1 MSKSYLFTSESVS
14 EDHPDKVADQ
24 ISDAVLDWVLAK
36 DCNAKVACETLI
48 APSLIVVAGEF
59 KSHVVPSLL
68 AELETAI
75 PRIARQVIREIGYAD
90 ATTGFDLGKCE
101 IKMSIN
107 GQSDHINQGVD
118 QTDGEIGAGD
128 QGLMFGFACRETPEL
143 MPLPIALAHR
153 LMARQAELR
162 KSGALPWLRP
172 DAKSQV
178 TVRYDGTKPVC
189 VEKVV
194 LSTQH
199 APDIST
205 DELRREVIR
214 QIIEPVI
221 PAKLRA
227 PGIQY
232 LVNPTGRFEIGG
244 PQGDTGLTGRKI
256 IVDTYGGSC
265 PHGGGAFSG
274 KDPTKVDRSAAY
286 MARYIAKN
294 VVAARLA
301 ERCTIQLAYAIGT
314 AEPVSVH
321 IDLHGSGAT
330 DEIALEKA
338 ISVVFGLTPKGIIEM
353 LDLRRP
359 IYRRT
364 AAYGHFGRELPE
376 FFWER
381 TDRADLLNRVARS
394 MAAGAPTYSAGQ
406 HNSESDLE
414 LRYREFACWAAR
426 RAWQHAGIR
435 GSEEVVLAVEQYLSG
450 EKTFAEVKGLQKER
464 ASGIAGAGCCG
475 VPRCMPSALAQ
486 IADWHT
492 ADDNARVATSS
503 VMHHAVLAAAYA
515 AVVRAIES
523 GTIVLPAD
531 EAESS
536 YRIASAI
543 RRYPEIEQAAR
554 NQEEQL
560 LLAKL
565 AEWLTAVEAPKAEI
579 THEQKTLRPPGLPL
593 GQARTRHKLG
603 TGWAQTEMG
612 QTRKV

>member
-1 MSKSYLFTSESVS
+1 MNKSYLFTSESVS
-14 EDHPDKVADQ
+14 EGHPDKVADQ

-48 APSLIVVAGEF
+48 APSLVVVAGEF
-59 KSHVVPSLL
+59 KSHVVLNLL

-75 PRIARQVIREIGYAD
+75 PQIARQVIREIGYTD
-90 ATTGFDLGKCE
+90 ATTGFDLAKCE
-101 IKMSIN
+101 IKTSIN

-118 QTDGEIGAGD
+118 QAGGEIGAGD

-172 DAKSQV
+172 DAKSQL
-178 TVRYDGTKPVC
+178 TVRYDGTRPVC

-199 APDIST
+199 APDIGT
-205 DELRREVIR
+205 EELRREVIR

-221 PAKLRA
+221 PAELRA

-294 VVAARLA
+294 VVAAQLA

-314 AEPVSVH
+314 AEPVSLHVN
-321 IDLHGSGAT
+321 LHGSGAI
-330 DEIALEKA
+330 DEAAIEKA
-338 ISVVFGLTPKGIIEM
+338 IPVVFGLTPKKIIEM
-353 LDLRRP
+353 LHLRRP
-359 IYRRT
+359 IYQRT
-364 AAYGHFGRELPE
+364 AAYGHFGRELHE
-376 FFWER
+376 FSWEC
-381 TDRADLLNRVARS
+381 TDKADLLSRVARDI
-394 MAAGAPTYSAGQ
+394 AAGKPAHPAGQ
-406 HNSESDLE
+406 CNEESDQD
-414 LRYREFACWAAR
+414 LRYRGFACWAAR
-426 RAWQHAGIR
+426 RAWQHAGTQ
-435 GSEEVVLAVEQYLSG
+435 GSAAVAREVQQYLDG
-450 EKTFAEVKGLQKER
+450 EKTFAEVKTLQKEC
-464 ASGIAGAGCCG
+464 ASGLAGAGCNG

-492 ADDNARVATSS
+492 ADDNAQIAANS
-503 VMHHAVLAAAYA
+503 VMHHAVSAAAYA
-515 AVVRAIES
+515 AVDRAIKD
-523 GTIVLPAD
+523 GTIVLPV
-531 EAESS
+531 EEVESS

-554 NQEEQL
+554 NQEKQFL
-560 LLAKL
+560 LEKL
-565 AEWLTAVEAPKAEI
+565 EEWLVVVEVQKAEVAD
-579 THEQKTLRPPGLPL
+579 E
-593 GQARTRHKLG
+593 
-603 TGWAQTEMG
+603 
-612 QTRKV
+612 

>member
-14 EDHPDKVADQ
+14 EGHPDKVADQ

-36 DCNAKVACETLI
+36 DCDAKVACETLI
-48 APSLIVVAGEF
+48 APSLVVVAGEF
-59 KSHVVPSLL
+59 KSHVVPNLL
-68 AELETAI
+68 AELETAT
-75 PRIARQVIREIGYAD
+75 PQIARQVIREIGYTD
-90 ATTGFDLGKCE
+90 ATRGFDLGKCE
-101 IKMSIN
+101 IKTSIN

-118 QTDGEIGAGD
+118 QAGGEIGAGD

-178 TVRYDGTKPVC
+178 TVRYDGTKPVY

-221 PAKLRA
+221 LVELRA

-294 VVAARLA
+294 VVAAGLA

-314 AEPVSVH
+314 AEPVSVR
-321 IDLHGSGAT
+321 IDLHGSGAI
-330 DEIALEKA
+330 DETAIEKA
-338 ISVVFGLTPKGIIEM
+338 IPVVFGLTPKGIIEM
-353 LDLRRP
+353 LDLRQP
-359 IYRRT
+359 IYQRT
-364 AAYGHFGRELPE
+364 AAYGHFGRELPK
-376 FFWER
+376 FTWER
-381 TDRADLLNRVARS
+381 TDRSEILNRVARS
-394 MAAGAPTYSAGQ
+394 IAAGAPTHAAGQ
-406 HNSESDLE
+406 RNGESELD
-414 LRYREFACWAAR
+414 LRYRGFACWAAR
-426 RAWQHAGIR
+426 RAWQHASNH
-435 GSEEVVLAVEQYLSG
+435 GSEGVALAVQQYLCG
-450 EKTFAEVKGLQKER
+450 EKTFTEVKILQKER
-464 ASGIAGAGCCG
+464 AGGIAGAGCNG

-492 ADDNARVATSS
+492 ADDNARVAASS
-503 VMHHAVLAAAYA
+503 VIHHAVSAAAYA
-515 AVVRAIES
+515 AVDRAIES
-523 GTIVLPAD
+523 GMIVLPAD
-531 EAESS
+531 EAGAS

-543 RRYPEIEQAAR
+543 RWHPEIERTAK
-554 NQEEQL
+554 NEERQFL
-560 LLAKL
+560 LEKL
-565 AEWLTAVEAPKAEI
+565 AEWLVAAEVPKAEVAD
-579 THEQKTLRPPGLPL
+579 E
-593 GQARTRHKLG
+593 
-603 TGWAQTEMG
+603 
-612 QTRKV
+612 

>member
-1 MSKSYLFTSESVS
+1 MGKSYLFTSESVS
-14 EDHPDKVADQ
+14 DGHPDKVADQ
-24 ISDAVLDWVLAK
+24 VSDAVLDWVLAK
-36 DCNAKVACETLI
+36 DRNAKVGCETLI
-48 APSLIVVAGEF
+48 APSLVVIAGEF
-59 KSHVVPSLL
+59 KSRVVPNLL
-68 AELETAI
+68 AELETAV
-75 PRIARQVIREIGYAD
+75 PRLARQVIREIGYTD
-90 ATTGFDLGKCE
+90 TTTGFDLAKCE
-101 IKMSIN
+101 IKTAIN
-107 GQSDHINQGVD
+107 GQSDNISQGVD
-118 QTDGEIGAGD
+118 QAGGEIGAGD

-221 PAKLRA
+221 PERLRA

-232 LVNPTGRFEIGG
+232 LINPTGRFEIGG

-256 IVDTYGGSC
+256 IVDTYGGSS

-314 AEPVSVH
+314 TEPVSVH
-321 IDLHGSGAT
+321 VDLHGSGAI
-330 DEIALEKA
+330 DETVLERA
-338 ISVVFGLTPKGIIEM
+338 IPVVFRLTPKGIIEM

-359 IYRRT
+359 IYQQT

-376 FFWER
+376 FTWER
-381 TDRADLLNRVARS
+381 TDRADLLSRVARS
-394 MAAGAPTYSAGQ
+394 IAAGAPTHSAGQ
-406 HNSESDLE
+406 GNGELDIN
-414 LRYREFACWAAR
+414 LRYRAFACWAAR
-426 RAWQHAGIR
+426 RAWQHAGSQ
-435 GSEEVVLAVEQYLSG
+435 GNYKVALAVQQYLDG
-450 EKTFAEVKGLQKER
+450 EKTFAEVKTLQKER
-464 ASGIAGAGCCG
+464 ASGIAGAGCIG
-475 VPRCMPSALAQ
+475 VQRCMPSALVQ

-492 ADDNARVATSS
+492 ADDNARVAASS
-503 VMHHAVLAAAYA
+503 VMHHAVSSAAYV
-515 AVVRAIES
+515 AVDRAIKS
-523 GTIVLPAD
+523 GTIVLPTD
-531 EAESS
+531 EAASS

-554 NQEEQL
+554 DQEKKFL
-560 LLAKL
+560 LEKL
-565 AEWLTAVEAPKAEI
+565 AEWLVAVEVPKAEA
-579 THEQKTLRPPGLPL
+579 THE
-593 GQARTRHKLG
+593 
-603 TGWAQTEMG
+603 
-612 QTRKV
+612 

>member
-1 MSKSYLFTSESVS
+1 MSNSYLFNSESVS
-14 EDHPDKVADQ
+14 EGHPDKVADQ

-36 DCNAKVACETLI
+36 DRDAKVACETLI
-48 APSLIVVAGEF
+48 AHSLVVVAGEF
-59 KSHVVPSLL
+59 KSDVVPNLL

-75 PRIARQVIREIGYAD
+75 PQLSRQVIREIGYTD

-101 IKMSIN
+101 IKTSIY
-107 GQSDHINQGVD
+107 GQSDNINQGVD

-128 QGLMFGFACRETPEL
+128 QGLMFGFACRETPDL

-162 KSGALPWLRP
+162 KSGVLPWLRP

-221 PAKLRA
+221 PTGLRA

-232 LVNPTGRFEIGG
+232 LVNPTGRFEVGG

-314 AEPVSVH
+314 VEPVSVH
-321 IDLHGSGAT
+321 IDLHGTGSI
-330 DEIALEKA
+330 DETVLEKT
-338 ISVVFGLTPKGIIEM
+338 IPVVFALTPKGIIEM

-359 IYRRT
+359 IYQRT
-364 AAYGHFGRELPE
+364 TAYGHFGRELPD
-376 FFWER
+376 F
-381 TDRADLLNRVARS
+381 T
-394 MAAGAPTYSAGQ
+394 
-406 HNSESDLE
+406 
-414 LRYREFACWAAR
+414 
-426 RAWQHAGIR
+426 
-435 GSEEVVLAVEQYLSG
+435 
-450 EKTFAEVKGLQKER
+450 
-464 ASGIAGAGCCG
+464 
-475 VPRCMPSALAQ
+475 
-486 IADWHT
+486 
-492 ADDNARVATSS
+492 
-503 VMHHAVLAAAYA
+503 
-515 AVVRAIES
+515 
-523 GTIVLPAD
+523 
-531 EAESS
+531 
-536 YRIASAI
+536 
-543 RRYPEIEQAAR
+543 
-554 NQEEQL
+554 
-560 LLAKL
+560 
-565 AEWLTAVEAPKAEI
+565 
-579 THEQKTLRPPGLPL
+579 
-593 GQARTRHKLG
+593 
-603 TGWAQTEMG
+603 
-612 QTRKV
+612 

>member
-14 EDHPDKVADQ
+14 EGHPDKVADQ

-36 DCNAKVACETLI
+36 DCDAKVACETLI
-48 APSLIVVAGEF
+48 APSLVVVAGEF
-59 KSHVVPSLL
+59 KSNVVPNLL

-75 PRIARQVIREIGYAD
+75 PQLALQVIREIGYTD
-90 ATTGFDLGKCE
+90 ATSGFDLGKCE
-101 IKMSIN
+101 IKTSIN

-118 QTDGEIGAGD
+118 QACGEIGAGD

-153 LMARQAELR
+153 LMTRQAELR

-199 APDIST
+199 DLDIGT

-221 PAKLRA
+221 PAGLRA

-294 VVAARLA
+294 IVAAGLA

-314 AEPVSVH
+314 PEPVSVH
-321 IDLHGSGAT
+321 IDLHGSGAI
-330 DEIALEKA
+330 DEIALERA
-338 ISVVFGLTPKGIIEM
+338 IPVVFGLTPKGIIEM

-359 IYRRT
+359 IYQRT
-364 AAYGHFGRELPE
+364 AAYGHFGRERPE
-376 FFWER
+376 FTWER
-381 TDRADLLNRVARS
+381 TDRADLLNMVARS
-394 MAAGAPTYSAGQ
+394 IAAGEPTHSAGTRGGE
-406 HNSESDLE
+406 SELD
-414 LRYREFACWAAR
+414 LRYRAFSCWAAR
-426 RAWQHAGIR
+426 RAWQHAGSQ
-435 GSEEVVLAVEQYLSG
+435 GSEKVALAVEQYLGG
-450 EKTFAEVKGLQKER
+450 EKTYAEVKALQKER
-464 ASGIAGAGCCG
+464 VSGIAGAGCCG

-492 ADDNARVATSS
+492 ADDNARVAASS
-503 VMHHAVLAAAYA
+503 VMHHAVSAAAYA
-515 AVVRAIES
+515 AVDRAIES

-531 EAESS
+531 EAESG

-554 NQEEQL
+554 DQEKQF

-565 AEWLTAVEAPKAEI
+565 AGWLVAGEIPK
-579 THEQKTLRPPGLPL
+579 
-593 GQARTRHKLG
+593 
-603 TGWAQTEMG
+603 TEV
-612 QTRKV
+612 TP

>member
-1 MSKSYLFTSESVS
+1 MSNNHLFTSESVS
-14 EDHPDKVADQ
+14 EGHPDKVADQ

-36 DCNAKVACETLI
+36 DRNAKVACETLI
-48 APSLIVVAGEF
+48 TRSLVVVAGEF
-59 KSHVVPSLL
+59 KSRVVPNLL
-68 AELETAI
+68 AELEAAI
-75 PRIARQVIREIGYAD
+75 PQLSRQVIREIGYTD

-101 IKMSIN
+101 IKTSIY
-107 GQSDHINQGVD
+107 GQSENINQGVD
-118 QTDGEIGAGD
+118 QADDEIGAGD

-143 MPLPIALAHR
+143 MPLPIVLAHR

-162 KSGALPWLRP
+162 KRGVLPWLRP

-178 TVRYDGTKPVC
+178 TVRYEGIKPVC
-189 VEKVV
+189 VEKIV

-205 DELRREVIR
+205 DELRHEVIR

-221 PAKLRA
+221 PARLRA

-314 AEPVSVH
+314 VEPVSVH
-321 IDLHGSGAT
+321 IHLHGSGAVE
-330 DEIALEKA
+330 EIAIEKA
-338 ISVVFGLTPKGIIEM
+338 ISVIFGLTPKGIIEM

-359 IYRRT
+359 IYQRT
-364 AAYGHFGRELPE
+364 AAYGHFGREFPE
-376 FFWER
+376 FTWEH
-381 TDRADLLNRVARS
+381 TDRADRLNRTARS
-394 MAAGAPTYSAGQ
+394 MVTGTQTHSAVQRNG
-406 HNSESDLE
+406 ESDLD
-414 LRYREFACWAAR
+414 LRYRAFACWAAR
-426 RAWQHAGIR
+426 RASQHAGSQ
-435 GSEEVVLAVEQYLSG
+435 GNEEIALAVQQYLGG
-450 EKTFAEVKGLQKER
+450 EKTFAEVKAIQKGRAGGL
-464 ASGIAGAGCCG
+464 AGAGCIG

-486 IADWHT
+486 MADWHT
-492 ADDNARVATSS
+492 ADDNARAAASS
-503 VMHHAVLAAAYA
+503 VMEHAVSTVAYA
-515 AVVRAIES
+515 AVDRAMES

-543 RRYPEIEQAAR
+543 RRYPEIEQVAR
-554 NQEEQL
+554 NQEKQF

-565 AEWLTAVEAPKAEI
+565 AEWLVAVEAPKAEVAY
-579 THEQKTLRPPGLPL
+579 E
-593 GQARTRHKLG
+593 
-603 TGWAQTEMG
+603 
-612 QTRKV
+612 

>member
-1 MSKSYLFTSESVS
+1 MSNSYLFTSESVS
-14 EDHPDKVADQ
+14 EGHPDKVADQ

-48 APSLIVVAGEF
+48 APSLVVVAGEF
-59 KSHVVPSLL
+59 KSHVVPNLL

-75 PRIARQVIREIGYAD
+75 PQLARWVIGQIGYTNA
-90 ATTGFDLGKCE
+90 ATGFDLAKCE
-101 IKMSIN
+101 IKTSIN

-118 QTDGEIGAGD
+118 QADGEIGAGD
-128 QGLMFGFACRETPEL
+128 QGLMFGFACRETPQL

-199 APDIST
+199 APDIGT

-221 PAKLRA
+221 PAELRA

-294 VVAARLA
+294 VVAAGLA

-314 AEPVSVH
+314 PEPVSVH
-321 IDLHGSGAT
+321 IDLHGSGAI

-338 ISVVFGLTPKGIIEM
+338 IPVIFGLTPKGIIEM
-353 LDLRRP
+353 LDLRQP
-359 IYRRT
+359 IYQRT
-364 AAYGHFGRELPE
+364 AAYGHFGRERHE
-376 FFWER
+376 FTWER

-394 MAAGAPTYSAGQ
+394 IAAGAQTHSAGQ
-406 HNSESDLE
+406 RNGESDLD
-414 LRYREFACWAAR
+414 LRYRAFACWAAR
-426 RAWQHAGIR
+426 RAWQHAGSR
-435 GSEEVVLAVEQYLSG
+435 GSEAVVLAVEQYLSG
-450 EKTFAEVKGLQKER
+450 EKTFAEVKGLQKEWER
-464 ASGIAGAGCCG
+464 GLGGAGCIG
-475 VPRCMPSALAQ
+475 GPRRMPSAMAQ
-486 IADWHT
+486 IAGWHT
-492 ADDNARVATSS
+492 ADDNARVAASS
-503 VMHHAVLAAAYA
+503 VMHHAVSAAAYA
-515 AVVRAIES
+515 AVDRAIES
-523 GTIVLPAD
+523 GTIVLPAE

-543 RRYPEIEQAAR
+543 HRYPRDRTSRQG
-554 NQEEQL
+554 QG
-560 LLAKL
+560 K
-565 AEWLTAVEAPKAEI
+565 AVSVGKIGRVAGCRGNPKSGGN
-579 THEQKTLRPPGLPL
+579 R
-593 GQARTRHKLG
+593 
-603 TGWAQTEMG
+603 
-612 QTRKV
+612 

>member
-1 MSKSYLFTSESVS
+1 MSNSYLFTSESVS
-14 EDHPDKVADQ
+14 EGHPDKVADQ

-48 APSLIVVAGEF
+48 APSLVVVAGEF
-59 KSHVVPSLL
+59 KSHVVPNLL

-75 PRIARQVIREIGYAD
+75 PQLCRQVIREIGYTD

-101 IKMSIN
+101 IKTSIN

-118 QTDGEIGAGD
+118 QAGGEIGAGD

-178 TVRYDGTKPVC
+178 TVHYDGTRPVC

-221 PAKLRA
+221 PAGLRA

-274 KDPTKVDRSAAY
+274 KDSTKVDRSAAY

-294 VVAARLA
+294 VVAAGLA

-314 AEPVSVH
+314 AEPVSLHV
-321 IDLHGSGAT
+321 DLHGSGAI
-330 DEIALEKA
+330 DEMALEEA
-338 ISVVFGLTPKGIIEM
+338 IPVVFDLTPKGIIEM

-359 IYRRT
+359 IYQRT
-364 AAYGHFGRELPE
+364 ATYGHFGRELPG
-376 FFWER
+376 FTWER
-381 TDRADLLNRVARS
+381 TDRADLLNRVARDI
-394 MAAGAPTYSAGQ
+394 AAGASTYSAGQ
-406 HNSESDLE
+406 CNGESDLDS
-414 LRYREFACWAAR
+414 RYRSFACWAAR
-426 RAWQHAGIR
+426 RAWQHAGSP
-435 GSEEVVLAVEQYLSG
+435 GSGKVALAVQQYLDG
-450 EKTFAEVKGLQKER
+450 EKTFAEVKTFQENMAGGL
-464 ASGIAGAGCCG
+464 AGAGCCG

-492 ADDNARVATSS
+492 ADDNARVAANS
-503 VMHHAVLAAAYA
+503 VMHHAVSAAAYA
-515 AVVRAIES
+515 AVDRAIES
-523 GTIVLPAD
+523 GNIVLPAD
-531 EAESS
+531 EDESS

-543 RRYPEIEQAAR
+543 RRYPEIEQAVR
-554 NQEEQL
+554 NQEQQF

-565 AEWLTAVEAPKAEI
+565 VEWLVAVEVPKAGVTDE
-579 THEQKTLRPPGLPL
+579 
-593 GQARTRHKLG
+593 
-603 TGWAQTEMG
+603 
-612 QTRKV
+612 

>member
-1 MSKSYLFTSESVS
+1 
-14 EDHPDKVADQ
+14 
-24 ISDAVLDWVLAK
+24 
-36 DCNAKVACETLI
+36 
-48 APSLIVVAGEF
+48 
-59 KSHVVPSLL
+59 
-68 AELETAI
+68 
-75 PRIARQVIREIGYAD
+75 
-90 ATTGFDLGKCE
+90 
-101 IKMSIN
+101 
-107 GQSDHINQGVD
+107 
-118 QTDGEIGAGD
+118 
-128 QGLMFGFACRETPEL
+128 

-221 PAKLRA
+221 PAELRA

-321 IDLHGSGAT
+321 IDLHGSGAI
-330 DEIALEKA
+330 DEIAIEKA
-338 ISVVFGLTPKGIIEM
+338 IPVIFGLTPKGIIEM

-376 FFWER
+376 FTWER
-381 TDRADLLNRVARS
+381 TDRADLLSGVARRI
-394 MAAGAPTYSAGQ
+394 AAGAPTHSAEQRNG
-406 HNSESDLE
+406 ESDLD
-414 LRYREFACWAAR
+414 LRYRAFACWAAR
-426 RAWQHAGIR
+426 RAQLHAGSR
-435 GSEEVVLAVEQYLSG
+435 GSYKLVLAVQRYLCG
-450 EKTFAEVKGLQKER
+450 KKTFAEVKTLQNER
-464 ASGIAGAGCCG
+464 ASGMAGAGCCG
-475 VPRCMPSALAQ
+475 VPRAMPSAYAQ
-486 IADWHT
+486 IAAWHT
-492 ADDNARVATSS
+492 ADDNARVAASS
-503 VMHHAVLAAAYA
+503 AMHGAVSTAAYA
-515 AVVRAIES
+515 AVDRAIKS

-536 YRIASAI
+536 YRSRNSRTYRIAIS
-543 RRYPEIEQAAR
+543 
-554 NQEEQL
+554 L
-560 LLAKL
+560 
-565 AEWLTAVEAPKAEI
+565 
-579 THEQKTLRPPGLPL
+579 PP
-593 GQARTRHKLG
+593 
-603 TGWAQTEMG
+603 
-612 QTRKV
+612 